1 MLGTSVV
8 LASWTGTEGTNGC
21 RKLSYGRTEL
31 RPRDGSPSKQTNGIG
46 TLEYKTLNLIVAA
59 WYLFPCV

>member
-1 MLGTSVV
+1 MLTTSVV

-31 RPRDGSPSKQTNGIG
+31 RPSDDIPRYSSSEQTYGIG
-46 TLEYKTLNLIVAA
+46 NIGIPNGCLKSH
-59 WYLFPCV
+59 